1 MAFSFRSD
9 PIRSLHIVMI
19 ALQVFSVAQVVWWL
33 VDQRL
38 YIAEQM
44 HHVRTL
50 YTYDIAAGQRLEAL
64 GVSGAE
70 ISAIFPHLT
79 AEGGEVVVRPEA
91 LAVLEDARD
100 SRINQYTWESG
111 FFLLVMAG
119 VIAVLW
125 RGLSGEAEIRR
136 KQDNFLAMVS
146 HQFKT
151 PIASLQLS
159 LETMLRR
166 PVTPERFQ
174 QLSHRMLD
182 DLRRME
188 NMVSKILD
196 SARLDRG
203 RVQLNR
209 ERINVAEAVRHVVAN
224 VEEVARRENVDLK
237 TDVPAGLDVFA
248 DAVATDGVLR
258 NLIENAIAAV
268 AQRKGGAVAVTGR
281 RVGGAVELS
290 VTDTGI
296 GFAPDDA
303 ERLFEKFVRLETTG
317 ARDAA
322 GTGLGL
328 YIVRRFM
335 HFENGEVR
343 ASSEGPGQG
352 ATFTVTW
359 PAAVTE
365 DAR

>member
-1 MAFSFRSD
+1 MAATFRTD
-9 PIRSLHIVMI
+9 PIRFLHMVMI

-33 VDQRL
+33 VDQR
-38 YIAEQM
+38 IVAEDHTHQ
-44 HHVRTL
+44 VRTL
-50 YTYDIAAGQRLEAL
+50 YTYDVAAGQRLEAL
-64 GVSGAE
+64 GVSGPE
-70 ISAIFPHLT
+70 ITAIFPHLGVT
-79 AEGGEVVVRPEA
+79 NGQVAVKPEA
-91 LAVLEDARD
+91 LTALDDAQQ

-111 FFLLVMAG
+111 FFLLVLAAG
-119 VIAVLW
+119 IAVLW

-151 PIASLQLS
+151 PLASLQLS

-166 PVTPERFQ
+166 SLSPERFQ

-188 NMVSKILD
+188 NMVAKILD

-203 RVQLNR
+203 RMQLNR
-209 ERINVAEAVRHVVAN
+209 ERIGVAESVRHVLAN
-224 VEEVARRENVDLK
+224 VEEVARRENVAFALDIPADL
-237 TDVPAGLDVFA
+237 DLFA
-248 DAVATDGVLR
+248 DPVATDGVLR

-268 AQRKGGAVAVTGR
+268 APMKGGTITITGK
-281 RVGGAVELS
+281 RVGSAVEVS
-290 VTDTGI
+290 VKDTGI
-296 GFAPDDA
+296 GFEPGDA
-303 ERLFEKFVRLETTG
+303 QRLFEKFVRLDATG
-317 ARDAA
+317 GRDAA

-335 HFENGEVR
+335 HFENGEAR
-343 ASSEGPGQG
+343 AHSEGPGRG

-359 PAAVTE
+359 PAAVAQ
-365 DAR
+365 DAP